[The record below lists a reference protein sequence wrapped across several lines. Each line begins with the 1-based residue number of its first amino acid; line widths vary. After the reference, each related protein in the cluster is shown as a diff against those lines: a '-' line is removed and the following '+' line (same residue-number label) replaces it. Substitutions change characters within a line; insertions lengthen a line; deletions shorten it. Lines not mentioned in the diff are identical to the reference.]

1 LALGAEYVGSSM
13 TLSTF
18 AFTRFPNSDAAIAN
32 PRTRQLNSR
41 SVWQHSF
48 ARRVLVTDTATVVLA
63 VSFAQWARFGPES
76 DYAPEAFTYF
86 SAYSVLLASLWLGAL
101 TLYHCR
107 SARILGS
114 GFEEYRRVIA
124 ASFWTFGAVAIVA
137 LLSRVDIA
145 RGYLA
150 FAFPLGTCGLL
161 LGRKLW
167 RRRLRARRL
176 AGDCQTRVLAIGD
189 RDAVAVLV
197 GALMNDRGDGYVVI
211 GAGVP
216 GEPGARGD
224 VITVGDAVIPIIG
237 DENDALDA
245 LGGTCTADTV
255 ALTDAEHFGC
265 SGIQRLT
272 WRLEACD
279 VDLVVSPG
287 LLDVAGARLAMT
299 PVAGMPLLHV
309 EKPQYQGT
317 KRFQKKAFD
326 FGFALAAL
334 IGTAP
339 LLLLA
344 AIAIKLTSRGPVL
357 YRAERIGLDGKPFT
371 MIKFRS
377 MVVDAEARLSDCLA
391 SNEIEG
397 GVMFKMREDPRVTRV
412 GRVLRHYSI
421 DELPQFINVLKRDM
435 SVVGP
440 RPPLRREVE
449 TYDGDIKRKL
459 LVKPGVTGLW
469 QISGRSNLSWD
480 RSVRLDLS
488 YVDNW
493 SMVTDLGIILKTIS
507 AVVRGEGAY

>member
-1 LALGAEYVGSSM
+1 M

-18 AFTRFPNSDAAIAN
+18 AFTRTPNPVVGITS
-32 PRTRQLNSR
+32 PRTQQLNTR
-41 SVWQHSF
+41 PVWQHVL
-48 ARRVLVTDTATVVLA
+48 ARRVLMTDTAAVVLA
-63 VSFAQWARFGPES
+63 VLFAQWARFGRES
-76 DYAPEAFTYF
+76 AYAPAASAYFTM
-86 SAYSVLLASLWLGAL
+86 YSVLLASLWLGAL
-101 TLYHCR
+101 SLYHAR
-107 SARILGS
+107 SGPILGS
-114 GFEEYRRVIA
+114 GIEEYRRVVA

-150 FAFPLGTCGLL
+150 YAFPLGTCGLL

-167 RRRLRARRL
+167 RRRVRARRL

-189 RDAVAVLV
+189 RQAVAVLAD
-197 GALMNDRGDGYVVI
+197 ALMNDPGDGFVVV

-216 GEPGARGD
+216 GEPGSRGD
-224 VITVGDAVIPIIG
+224 LITVGDTVVPILG
-237 DENDALDA
+237 DEIDALDA
-245 LGGTCTADTV
+245 LGDTCAADTV

-272 WRLEACD
+272 WRLEERD

-309 EKPQYQGT
+309 EPPQYRGA

-344 AIAIKLTSRGPVL
+344 AIAIKLTSRGPVF

-377 MVVDAEARLSDCLA
+377 MVVDAEARLSDYLA
-391 SNEIEG
+391 SNDIDG
-397 GVMFKMREDPRVTRV
+397 GVMFKMREDPRVTPI
-412 GRVLRHYSI
+412 GRVLRRYSI
-421 DELPQFINVLKRDM
+421 DELPQFINVLKQDM

-449 TYDGDIKRKL
+449 SYNGDIKRKL

-469 QISGRSNLSWD
+469 QISGRSNLSWEK
-480 RSVRLDLS
+480 SVRLDLS

-493 SMVTDLGIILKTIS
+493 SMTTDVGIILKTVG
-507 AVVRGEGAY
+507 AVARAEGAY

>member
-1 LALGAEYVGSSM
+1 M

-18 AFTRFPNSDAAIAN
+18 AFTRTSNSAVGIASS
-32 PRTRQLNSR
+32 RTQQLNTR

-48 ARRVLVTDTATVVLA
+48 ARRVLMTDTATVVLA
-63 VSFAQWARFGPES
+63 VVFAQWARFGHES
-76 DYAPEAFTYF
+76 IYAPTALAYF
-86 SAYSVLLASLWLGAL
+86 SVYSVLLAGLWLGAL
-101 TLYHCR
+101 SLYHAR
-107 SARILGS
+107 SGPILGS
-114 GFEEYRRVIA
+114 GIEEYRRVVA

-150 FAFPLGTCGLL
+150 LAFPLGTCGLI

-167 RRRLRARRL
+167 RRSVRARRL

-189 RDAVAVLV
+189 RQAVAVLAD
-197 GALMNDRGDGYVVI
+197 ALMNDPGDGFVVI

-216 GEPGARGD
+216 GEPGSRGD
-224 VITVGDAVIPIIG
+224 RITVGDTLIPILG

-245 LGGTCTADTV
+245 LGDACTADTV

-309 EKPQYQGT
+309 ERPQYRGA

-326 FGFALAAL
+326 FGFALTAL
-334 IGTAP
+334 LGTAP

-344 AIAIKLTSRGPVL
+344 AIAIKLTSRGPIF

-377 MVVDAEARLSDCLA
+377 MVVDAEARLSEYLT
-391 SNEIEG
+391 SNEIDG
-397 GVMFKMREDPRVTRV
+397 GVMFKMREDPRVTAV
-412 GRVLRHYSI
+412 GKVLRRYSI
-421 DELPQFINVLKRDM
+421 DELPQFINVLKQDM

-469 QISGRSNLSWD
+469 QISGRSNLSWEK
-480 RSVRLDLS
+480 SVRLDLS

-493 SMVTDLGIILKTIS
+493 SMITDVGIILKTVS
-507 AVVRGEGAY
+507 AVLRAEGAY